1 MNEIQAEIE
10 IKPKKR
16 RKIKQI
22 DNKQYRIL
30 SGIANGYTDKEIAQM
45 LKLSTSAISRI
56 VAFLIREAEV
66 VNRSQLIHW
75 AYQNKIL
82 KVE

>member
-1 MNEIQAEIE
+1 MNEIQLE

>member
-1 MNEIQAEIE
+1 MNEIQPE

-30 SGIANGYTDKEIAQM
+30 NGIANGYTDKEIAQM
-45 LKLSTSAISRI
+45 LKLSTSAVARV

-75 AYQNKIL
+75 AYQNKFL

>member
-1 MNEIQAEIE
+1 MNEIQPE

-45 LKLSTSAISRI
+45 LKLSTSAVARV

-66 VNRSQLIHW
+66 VNRPQLVNW

>member
-1 MNEIQAEIE
+1 MNEIQPE

-22 DNKQYRIL
+22 DSKQYRIL

-45 LKLSTSAISRI
+45 LKLSTSAVARV

-75 AYQNKIL
+75 AYQNKFL